1 MMINIHDNIQN
12 HLISTNLNIDNLH
25 IIDKRSQLFKA
36 NKLENVF
43 LKLDLQFNVL
53 HPPWLF
59 LYQHKNQ
66 DSKIS

>member
-12 HLISTNLNIDNLH
+12 LLNKNTNLNIDNLH

-66 DSKIS
+66 EF